1 MASESIYKI
10 VFANQGK
17 VYEVYARHVSQ
28 GGLFGFIEIEK
39 LVFGARSTVVLD
51 PTEEKIKTEFAGVRR
66 SYLPMHSIIRIDEVD
81 EQGVSKVRDAE
92 GSNIAQFPIPM
103 YTPQGQG
110 GKGEPT
116 ER

>member
-1 MASESIYKI
+1 MASEPIYKV
-10 VFANQGK
+10 VFFNQGK

-28 GGLFGFIEIEK
+28 GALFGFIEIEK
-39 LVFGARSTVVLD
+39 LIFGARSSVVVD
-51 PTEEKIKTEFAGVRR
+51 PAEEKLKTEFSGVRR

-81 EQGVSKVRDAE
+81 EQGVSKIRDVE
-92 GSNIAQFPIPM
+92 GGNIAQFPIPM

-110 GKGEPT
+110 GKGGPT